1 MRATRARLLAPTLIL
16 ALTALSVSN
25 AGGSTTVRSARQK
38 PSQTAARTAA
48 LHAYGALPLA
58 FVPNAGQLDRRVRYT
73 AQAGSASIFL
83 TRREAAVAL
92 AHGNH
97 GVALRLAF
105 VGANA
110 KPTIA
115 GARRADGRVNYLLGT
130 DPARWH
136 TNLPRYGQV
145 VYSDLWRGIELR
157 IRGEGGKLKYEFR
170 VAPGADPSR
179 VRLAYRGQERLSLG
193 RGGAL
198 RIETALGVLRDA
210 RPVSYQL
217 IGGRRIAVESRFVLG
232 RGGAYGFA
240 LGKYDPRYPLV
251 IDPGLVYS
259 TFVGGSSPEVGNGI
273 AVDGAGSAYVTGV
286 TLSANYPTTA
296 GTFDRSLGG
305 LQDAFVSKLNAAGTA
320 LAYST
325 FLGGSGSDSGAGIA
339 VDAGGNAYLA
349 GITSSAD
356 FPTTPGAFDRTY
368 GGQGDDAFVAKLNA
382 AGSGLVYSTYLGGT
396 GLGDWGQAIAV
407 DGLGNGFVTGRA
419 GRDFPTTAGAFDTTY
434 NGSFE
439 AFVTK
444 LNPLGSAL
452 VYSSYLG
459 GTSNEL
465 GYGIAVDGAGGA
477 YLAGETFSTD
487 FPTTAGAFATSLGGI
502 DDGFVVKVNAVG
514 STLAYST
521 FLGGANYDN
530 AYALALD
537 GAGSAYISGRTA
549 SADFPTTTGAFD
561 TSMNSSQDA
570 FVTKLNA
577 AGTGLDYSTH
587 LGGTGIRSV
596 NSAQA
601 IAVDRSGSAY
611 VMGTTSAADF
621 PVSPTAFDTSFNGG
635 SDAFAARLNAAGSVL
650 AYSTYLGGSAN
661 DFSYGV
667 AVDGAGTA
675 YITGFTESMNFPATA
690 GAFDTSFN
698 GLYDAFVAKLDLPT
712 GSPAPP
718 PPPPPP
724 APRPVRC
731 RVPRVIGM
739 KLPTAKRKIR
749 ARRCKT
755 GRVRSVRVHSRLVAR
770 VVGQNPRAG
779 KVRARG
785 FGVRL
790 TVGRRR

>member
-25 AGGSTTVRSARQK
+25 AGGSMTVRSARQE

-58 FVPNAGQLDRRVRYT
+58 FVPNAGQLDRRVRYA

-83 TRREAAVAL
+83 TRRETAVAL
-92 AHGNH
+92 ARGNH

-105 VGANA
+105 LGANA
-110 KPTIA
+110 KPRIA
-115 GARRADGRVNYLLGT
+115 GARQADGRVNYLLGT

-136 TNLPRYGQV
+136 TNLPRYGQII
-145 VYSDLWRGIELR
+145 YSDLWRGVDMR
-157 IRGEGGKLKYEFR
+157 IWGEGGKLKYEFR
-170 VAPGADPSR
+170 LAPGADPSR

-193 RGGAL
+193 RDGAL
-198 RIETALGVLRDA
+198 RIETTLGVLRDA
-210 RPVSYQL
+210 RPVSYQP
-217 IGGRRIAVESRFVLG
+217 IGGRRIAVESRFELG

-240 LGKYDPRYPLV
+240 LRKYDSRYPLV

-259 TFVGGSSPEVGNGI
+259 TFLGGSSPDVGNGI
-273 AVDGAGSAYVTGV
+273 AVDSAGSAYVTGV

-296 GTFDRSLGG
+296 GTFDRSLDG
-305 LQDAFVSKLNAAGTA
+305 LQDAFVSKLNAAGSA

-325 FLGGSGSDSGAGIA
+325 FLGGSGSDRGGGIA
-339 VDAGGNAYLA
+339 VDAGGSAYVA
-349 GITSSAD
+349 GTTSSLD
-356 FPTTPGAFDRTY
+356 FPTTPDAFDRTY

-382 AGSGLVYSTYLGGT
+382 AGSGFVYSTYLGGM
-396 GLGDWGQAIAV
+396 GFGDWGQAIAV

-434 NGSFE
+434 NGSYE

-444 LNPLGSAL
+444 LNPQGSAL

-459 GTSNEL
+459 GLSNEL
-465 GYGIAVDGAGGA
+465 GSGIAVDGAGGA
-477 YLAGETFSTD
+477 YVTGETYSTD
-487 FPTTAGAFATSLGGI
+487 FPTTAEGFDTTLNGLDDAFVTKLNT
-502 DDGFVVKVNAVG
+502 DGSA
-514 STLAYST
+514 LAYST
-521 FLGGANYDN
+521 FLGGTNYDSAN
-530 AYALALD
+530 AVAVD
-537 GAGSAYISGRTA
+537 GTGSGYVSGRTA
-549 SADFPTTTGAFD
+549 SADFPTTAGAFD
-561 TSMNSSQDA
+561 SSMNSSFDA
-570 FVTKLNA
+570 FVAKLNA
-577 AGTGLDYSTH
+577 AGSGLVYSTY
-587 LGGTGIRSV
+587 LGGTGLRSTNYGYAV
-596 NSAQA
+596 
-601 IAVDRSGSAY
+601 AVDQSGSAY
-611 VMGTTSAADF
+611 VTGSTSATDF
-621 PVSPTAFDTSFNGG
+621 PVSPAAFDTSFNGG
-635 SDAFAARLNAAGSVL
+635 SDVFAARLNAAGSLL
-650 AYSTYLGGSAN
+650 AYSTYLGGSAI
-661 DFSYGV
+661 DISYGV

-698 GLYDAFVAKLDLPT
+698 GLYDAFVTKLDLPT
-712 GSPAPP
+712 GSPAP

-739 KLPTAKRKIR
+739 KLPTAKRQIR
-749 ARRCKT
+749 ARHCKT
-755 GRVRSVRVHSRLVAR
+755 GRVHRVRVRSRLVAR

-785 FGVRL
+785 FRVRL
-790 TVGRRR
+790 AVGRRR